1 MARTFKWVFLSI
13 VCAIAAIFLY
23 TAIDSEWSAKTN
35 SSIWLTIC
43 FFASATLAILFA
55 FSAVEGKDGNSIENK
70 NESSLSDQS
79 NKAMHVKKIG
89 GLASH

>member
-13 VCAIAAIFLY
+13 ICAVAAIFLY
-23 TAIDSEWSAKTN
+23 SAIDSEWSAKTGA
-35 SSIWLTIC
+35 SIWLTIC

-55 FSAVEGKDGNSIENK
+55 FSAVEGKENNIEENK
-70 NESSLSDQS
+70 TERSLPQQDKKSIQI
-79 NKAMHVKKIG
+79 KKIG